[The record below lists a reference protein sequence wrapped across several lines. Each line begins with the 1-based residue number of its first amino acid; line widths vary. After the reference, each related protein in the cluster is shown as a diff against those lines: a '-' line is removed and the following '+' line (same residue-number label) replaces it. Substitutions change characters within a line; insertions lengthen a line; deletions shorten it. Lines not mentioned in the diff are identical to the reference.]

1 MFMLLSYS
9 VLGLVTG
16 PLVVLY
22 SFSIAR
28 HEPLSWCLL
37 ASVGWT
43 VSLAASAFLGSALA
57 FAALM
62 APRWAA
68 LVAWLVIVGL
78 VLALVDWTC
87 HKLPHHVVG
96 TLFAGGL
103 IQLSF
108 MAFALR
114 DVELL
119 VRAGLASAV
128 VFGVGLL
135 LYLRLGAELGFGDVT
150 LATTLALFLGSRG
163 WLCVA
168 LGLITGLM
176 VAGLVTP
183 TLLILRRIG
192 RHDPVALGPALLA
205 GAVYLMLQG

>member
-28 HEPLSWCLL
+28 REPLSWCLL

-43 VSLAASAFLGSALA
+43 VSLAGSAFLGSALA
-57 FAALM
+57 YAALM
-62 APRWAA
+62 APRSAA
-68 LVAWLVIVGL
+68 LVAWLVIIGL

-119 VRAGLASAV
+119 VRAGLAAAV
-128 VFGVGLL
+128 VFVVGLI
-135 LYLRLGAELGFGDVT
+135 LYLRLGADLGFGDVT

-163 WLCVA
+163 WTNVA
-168 LGLITGLM
+168 LGLIAGLT
-176 VAGLVTP
+176 VAGLVAP
-183 TLLILRRIG
+183 ALLVLRRIS
-192 RHDPVALGPALLA
+192 RRDPVALGPALLA
-205 GAVYLMLQG
+205 GTVYVMLQS